1 MLGGIAAT
9 GGQVACRHNSYRKKT
24 NPFMIFG
31 QFVDDSH
38 GGQGDLLRFCLVI
51 NRSHQSRDYLTLK
64 EAVLLNNPIKITL
77 FQTR

>member
-1 MLGGIAAT
+1 
-9 GGQVACRHNSYRKKT
+9 
-24 NPFMIFG
+24 MIFG

-38 GGQGDLLRFCLVI
+38 GGQGDLLRFFLVI